1 MVLTVYSYPT
11 ETGSFQEEKLF
22 QTDKVNSYEY
32 EKKWTGTGNFTLTLS
47 ADDTRTNKIIENC
60 VLNYSGDWLFVNNVK
75 RENSSVV
82 VTGTDLTGWLDLR
95 ITAFGETQV
104 AGAEGYDVAK
114 GTTGECVN
122 HYIANNMTSPEDRN
136 RKIPRL
142 VIGQTAE
149 GKAEDSYMARL
160 QVLEE
165 VVANLC
171 KKATIGFEIT
181 ADVVNNRFVFNTLTG
196 VDRSVEQVENSV
208 VIFSQ
213 KRNNLFSAIF
223 ERGNADCLNAIYA
236 TGADVT
242 QLVTRDDNVPV
253 GILRRETAIDVSV
266 DTVADI
272 KDYALN
278 ATSGNIANNSY
289 TLDVKGWG
297 DYGVKYNL
305 GDYVTVKDVIT
316 SQTWTAQIVATKKT
330 ISQAEQ
336 KIVLTLGDAKIKL
349 LNKVQNTVAINS
361 TNESNKALNSAE
373 KQMSNYNTRQK
384 QFSELT
390 ANAMGYY
397 QTEISQD
404 DGSVICYQ
412 HDKPLLSDSM
422 VIWKKSVDTLSVSTD
437 GGKTWT
443 GLDKD
448 GNAVLKV
455 IAAEGIIADWIQA
468 GTLQGIKI
476 ICDNG
481 DVGGWT
487 IDGTG
492 LSSPDGTIKIISKQ
506 TDGNSQG
513 GKIELYRVS
522 PTGKLDLTCTL
533 EKGGVYLSYNDSPRG
548 HFFVDSGNSN
558 QSYLDAD
565 YISAKNIT
573 LNDATLSLKKATL
586 ADGSEI
592 EYLGV

>member
-1 MVLTVYSYPT
+1 MILTVYSYPT
-11 ETGSFQEEKLF
+11 ESGSFQEEKLF
-22 QTDKVNSYEY
+22 QTDKVNRYEY

-47 ADDTRTNKIIENC
+47 ADDTRTNKIVENC

-104 AGAEGYDVAK
+104 AGADGYDVVK

-122 HYIANNMTSPEDRN
+122 HYIANNMTSPEDRK

-160 QVLEE
+160 QVVEE

-181 ADVVNNRFVFNTLTG
+181 ADVVNNRFIFNTLTG
-196 VDRSVEQVENSV
+196 VDRSVEQAENSV
-208 VIFSQ
+208 VVFSQ
-213 KRNNLFSAIF
+213 KRNNIFSAIF
-223 ERGNADCLNAIYA
+223 ERGNAECLNAIYA

-242 QLVTRDDNVPV
+242 QLVTRDDNVPT

-278 ATSGNIANNSY
+278 ATSGNIENNSY

-316 SQTWTAQIVATKKT
+316 SQTWTAQIVATKKI
-330 ISQAEQ
+330 ISQTEQ

-349 LNKVQNTVAINS
+349 LNKIQNSVVTDSTSTASRVQNSISDATATITGAKGGYVILH
-361 TNESNKALNSAE
+361 TNENNKPYEILIMDTEDIHTAQKVWRWNSGGFGYSSNGYDGPYE
-373 KQMSNYNTRQK
+373 
-384 QFSELT
+384 T
-390 ANAMGYY
+390 AITM
-397 QTEISQD
+397 
-404 DGSVICYQ
+404 DG
-412 HDKPLLSDSM
+412 
-422 VIWKKSVDTLSVSTD
+422 
-437 GGKTWT
+437 
-443 GLDKD
+443 
-448 GNAVLKV
+448 A
-455 IAAEGIIADWIQA
+455 IIADFVSA
-468 GTLQGIKI
+468 GTLQGVKV

-492 LSSPDGTIKIISKQ
+492 LSSPDGTIKIMSKQ
-506 TDGNSQG
+506 TDTG

-522 PTGKLDLTCTL
+522 PAGTLDLTCTL

-558 QSYLDAD
+558 MSYLDTD
-565 YISAKNIT
+565 YATARHIILGSTELT
-573 LNDATLSLKKATL
+573 LKTATLQ
-586 ADGSEI
+586 DGSTI
-592 EYLGV
+592 QYLGV